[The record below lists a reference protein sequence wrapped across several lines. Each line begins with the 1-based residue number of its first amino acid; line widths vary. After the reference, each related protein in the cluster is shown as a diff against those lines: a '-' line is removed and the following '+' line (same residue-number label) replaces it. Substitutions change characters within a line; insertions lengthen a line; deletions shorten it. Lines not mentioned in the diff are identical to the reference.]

1 MQLSKS
7 NINFGMTFSEALT
20 EYNISH
26 NKSIFEETI
35 TIQTIE
41 EDSNLS
47 QDEKNKL
54 LTILKSDIDPFE
66 KRIKIM
72 RALDKEKE
80 FSSRIALILKERPD
94 KMKMSKEIMLI
105 FRDHYTKSDILKKD
119 FGEVLTDLK
128 TVKMMIKEINEDF
141 WKSPYDNNGDIK
153 KILDTSNGSGIFL
166 WYVIYKFMVGLED
179 HFEDQN
185 ERYKFIIEN
194 MIYACEL
201 QKSKMFNWL
210 CTTDL
215 YDEYDLN
222 AFPGSYLSTDFDKC
236 MKEVWNI
243 KKFTLILSNPP
254 YQELSNAGKSKG
266 GGKGGD
272 NNLWS
277 QFIIK
282 SIKICDRLLFINP
295 PSFLSPNHNV
305 LNSMLENGGLTY
317 LHVFDKSP
325 FEGVGTQACFY
336 IWENG
341 YNGETK
347 TSSGNVSLKNGTLPN
362 SSNIKDFVIFD
373 KFFNSNN
380 KKIDFVRTCTL
391 HTDNKKQF
399 ISKDKSDEFK
409 YELAVGS
416 KILYASIKSTN
427 HDDKKIIISRSGYLN
442 PTYDDGNKSLSE
454 SNYYYLIKK
463 QSDTNLISI
472 LNSKLYKYCLD
483 KSKFSGF
490 FHGQVLKN
498 IPYIS
503 TSVDWTDDEIF
514 KHFNLSDDLISL
526 IVENTKE
533 IKNKR
538 KKK

>member
-1 MQLSKS
+1 MQLSTEN
-7 NINFGMTFSEALT
+7 NIRFGMTFSQGIIS
-20 EYNISH
+20 YNTSH
-26 NKSIFEETI
+26 KKNIFEEII

-41 EDSNLS
+41 DDKNISED
-47 QDEKNKL
+47 DKNKL
-54 LTILKSDIDPFE
+54 LNLLNSDINPFE
-66 KRIKIM
+66 KRLRIM
-72 RALDKEKE
+72 RALDKEKD
-80 FSSRIALILKERPD
+80 FSSRIGLILKERKN
-94 KMKMSKEIMLI
+94 KMKMAEDIMRI
-105 FRDHYTKSDILKKD
+105 FRDYYTKSDVLKKD
-119 FGEVLTDLK
+119 YGEVLTDFK
-128 TVKMMIKEINEDF
+128 IVKMMITEIDQEF
-141 WKSPYDNNGDIK
+141 WKSPYDENGNVK

-166 WYVIYKFMVGLED
+166 WYVVCKFMKGLSD
-179 HFEDQN
+179 HFKDED

-201 QKSKMFNWL
+201 QKYKMFNWL

-222 AFPGSYLSTDFDKC
+222 VFCGSYLSTENGFDKH
-236 MKEVWNI
+236 MKEVWDI
-243 KKFTLILSNPP
+243 EKFTLIISNPP
-254 YQELSNAGKSKG
+254 YQELSESGKSKG

-282 SIKICDRLLFINP
+282 SLKICDKLLFINP
-295 PSFLSPNHNV
+295 PSFLSPNHKV
-305 LNSMLENGGLTY
+305 LNSMLENGGLSY

-341 YNGETK
+341 YKGETR
-347 TSSGNVSLKNGTLPN
+347 TSSGNVSLTNGTLPN

-373 KFFNSNN
+373 KFFNNDN
-380 KKIDFVRTCTL
+380 KKINFIRTCSL
-391 HTDNKKQF
+391 HTDNKKKF
-399 ISKDKSDEFK
+399 ISKEKNDEFK
-409 YELAVGS
+409 YELVVGS
-416 KILYASIKSTN
+416 KILYSSIKSTN
-427 HDDKKIIISRSGYLN
+427 HDDIKIIISRSGYLN

-454 SNYYYLIKK
+454 SNYYYIIKDENDK
-463 QSDTNLISI
+463 NIINI
-472 LNSKLYKYCLD
+472 LNSKLYKYCLY

-503 TSVDWTDDEIF
+503 TSVKWDDDLIF
-514 KHFNLSDDLISL
+514 KHFNLSEDEISL
-526 IVENTKE
+526 IEE
-533 IKNKR
+533 SIKDKI